1 MSKKLVNL
9 SSARESKVLS
19 SIFCIQYKISLF
31 LKNEKSNL
39 MIKNPQKKKRL
50 LLRIIFFH
58 DSFYNSLKRSKFER
72 SVTKTLFCH
81 EQNNVP

>member
-9 SSARESKVLS
+9 SSARESKVLP

-39 MIKNPQKKKRL
+39 MIKKSPEKKKVVVAYN
-50 LLRIIFFH
+50 FFPR
-58 DSFYNSLKRSKFER
+58 FIL
-72 SVTKTLFCH
+72 
-81 EQNNVP
+81 

>member
-9 SSARESKVLS
+9 SSARESKVLP

-39 MIKNPQKKKRL
+39 MIKNPQKKKKG
-50 LLRIIFFH
+50 
-58 DSFYNSLKRSKFER
+58 YGW
-72 SVTKTLFCH
+72 V
-81 EQNNVP
+81 